1 MQKHW
6 FTQRGVMTIKRLMLV
21 YIMILCMILLSSCT
35 VISRDTN
42 TSFNLETDGLV
53 QVQTVHE
60 SDKTV
65 KNYVLASELRIMD
78 AEPFASDNMQIFTV
92 SSFSTGMNNML
103 EGPLK
108 AYDEAG
114 RNVPVTREIDTIC
127 HAMQDIGHHVME
139 CRILQVGDEWFVSA
153 MLNVNLW
160 TPYQFYYFNQESGR
174 LMLLYEFNGRNVT
187 AVRILSA
194 EKLHTLDQRS
204 IGGWYDFF
212 TPDRLMEEQ
221 PNVLEDA
228 AKMFLQRNDLFDE
241 ACTRF
246 HSQVRCLA
254 ADSFADLSYSSLL
267 HGVTYVHGTGQESIT
282 YLNDDEKT
290 VFQALLDLCPP
301 YEIEQIPGTSETCTV
316 LIFRF
321 AAFNQETNCQEEW
334 TLFRLAD
341 APESSA
347 FEHTVLQL
355 QEQYG
360 ELIICEVPGWLMLK
374 H

>member
-1 MQKHW
+1 M
-6 FTQRGVMTIKRLMLV
+6 KRLILV
-21 YIMILCMILLSSCT
+21 LVMILCMNLLSSCT
-35 VISRDTN
+35 IISRDTN
-42 TSFNLETDGLV
+42 TSFDFETDGLV

-65 KNYVLASELRIMD
+65 KNYVLASENRIMD
-78 AEPFASDNMQIFTV
+78 TEPFAPDNMQIYTV
-92 SSFSTGMNNML
+92 RSFSIGMDNML

-114 RNVPVTREIDTIC
+114 RNVPITREIDTIC
-127 HAMQDIGHHVME
+127 HAMQDINHHVMK

-174 LMLLYEFNGRNVT
+174 LMLLYVFDSMDVN

-194 EKLHTLDQRS
+194 EKLHVLDQGS
-204 IGGWYDFF
+204 IGGWYEPF

-228 AKMFLQRNDLFDE
+228 AQMFLQRDDLFDE
-241 ACTRF
+241 ACTR
-246 HSQVRCLA
+246 
-254 ADSFADLSYSSLL
+254 SFNQDRRLSEDPFSGLSYSSMF
-267 HGVTYVHGTGQESIT
+267 HGVTYVSDSGRESVI
-282 YLNDDEKT
+282 YLNDDEKA
-290 VFQALLDLCPP
+290 VFETLLDLCPP

-316 LIFRF
+316 LVFRF
-321 AAFNQETNCQEEW
+321 AAFDLKTNSQGEW

-341 APESSA
+341 TPGSPS
-347 FEHTVLQL
+347 FLQTLTQL

-360 ELIICEVPGWLMLK
+360 EILPYKIPGWMIASPAE
-374 H
+374 

>member
-1 MQKHW
+1 M
-6 FTQRGVMTIKRLMLV
+6 KRLMLV
-21 YIMILCMILLSSCT
+21 CMMILCMILLSSCT
-35 VISRDTN
+35 VISRDAN
-42 TSFNLETDGLV
+42 TSFNMETDGLV

-65 KNYVLASELRIMD
+65 KYFVLASELRIMD
-78 AEPFASDNMQIFTV
+78 AEPFTPDNMQIFTV
-92 SSFSTGMNNML
+92 SSFSTGKDNMP

-114 RNVPVTREIDTIC
+114 RSVPVTREIDTIC
-127 HAMQDIGHHVME
+127 HAMQDVGHHVME
-139 CRILQVGDEWFVSA
+139 CRIFRVGDEWFVSA

-160 TPYQFYYFNQESGR
+160 SPYQFYYFNQESGR

-204 IGGWYDFF
+204 IGGWYDSF

-228 AKMFLQRNDLFDE
+228 AQMFLQRNDLFDE
-241 ACTRF
+241 ACTRN
-246 HSQVRCLA
+246 HSQVRRLA
-254 ADSFADLSYSSLL
+254 ADSFAGLSYSSLL
-267 HGVTYVHGTGQESIT
+267 HGVTYVHGTGRESVT

-290 VFQALLDLCPP
+290 LFQALLDLCPP
-301 YEIEQIPGTSETCTV
+301 YEIEQIPGTSETCMA

-321 AAFNQETNCQEEW
+321 SAFNQEKNCQEEW
-334 TLFRLAD
+334 SYFRLAD
-341 APESSA
+341 PPESST
-347 FEHTVLQL
+347 FGQTVSQL

-360 ELIICEVPGWLMLK
+360 ELTACDIPRWLVYESNR
-374 H
+374 